1 MAVGQQVKAMKAA
14 SSFSNDAP
22 KLVATMRRAS
32 GELGCGATLI
42 CPFPRLPL
50 ADTARR
56 VLGIAGAS

>member
-1 MAVGQQVKAMKAA
+1 MKAA